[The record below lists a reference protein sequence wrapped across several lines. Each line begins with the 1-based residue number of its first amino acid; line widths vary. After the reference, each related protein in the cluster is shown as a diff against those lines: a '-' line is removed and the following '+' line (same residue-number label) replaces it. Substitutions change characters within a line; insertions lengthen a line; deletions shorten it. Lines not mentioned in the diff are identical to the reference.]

1 MPAIFASTL
10 KRRPKAT
17 EEQIQIFPLRIQE
30 LMSRFL
36 LGRIINI
43 DEPSWRTVTA
53 GFPTSAGK
61 GSECVNV
68 QGDNVDNEPVTV
80 IEEIDAV
87 RNELP
92 LIIVGKRKT
101 KR

>member
-1 MPAIFASTL
+1 MAAIFESSL

-17 EEQIQIFPLRIQE
+17 EEQIQIFTLRIQE
-30 LMSRFL
+30 LVSRFPQ
-36 LGRIINI
+36 GRIINI
-43 DEPSWRTVTA
+43 DAMNWRTVTA

-61 GSECVNV
+61 RSECVNV
-68 QGDNVDNEPVTV
+68 QVDNVDNEPVTV

-92 LIIVGKRKT
+92 LTIAGKRKT

>member
-1 MPAIFASTL
+1 
-10 KRRPKAT
+10 
-17 EEQIQIFPLRIQE
+17 
-30 LMSRFL
+30 MSRFPRE
-36 LGRIINI
+36 RIINI
-43 DEPSWRTVTA
+43 DEPNWRTVTA
-53 GFPTSAGK
+53 GFPASAGK

-68 QGDNVDNEPVTV
+68 QVDNVDNEPVTV

-92 LIIVGKRKT
+92 LRVVGERQT